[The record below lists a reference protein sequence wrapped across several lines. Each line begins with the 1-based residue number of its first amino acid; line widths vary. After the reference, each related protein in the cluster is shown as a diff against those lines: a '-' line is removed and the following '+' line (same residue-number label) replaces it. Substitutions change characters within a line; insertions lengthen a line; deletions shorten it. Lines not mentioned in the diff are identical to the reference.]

1 MREIKFKFF
10 YTDGKEWIV
19 EDFTLDEMM
28 NGEPFDY
35 LSDSP
40 LFRDYK
46 LVDRVQ
52 FTGLKDANGIEI
64 YEGDILGF
72 DWVYQDGKEFS
83 MGLTG
88 FVQWNRGK
96 FLVRHGYTQFDVAD
110 INQVT
115 FERTWREQY
124 RQGVPDE
131 YFKLMEIKVIG
142 NIHENKELLS

>member
-1 MREIKFKFF
+1 MREIKFRAWDLDNEQMYFKGDDFGTTHD
-10 YTDGKEWIV
+10 YEPLLYKMQGQNV
-19 EDFTLDEMM
+19 EVMQ
-28 NGEPFDY
+28 Y
-35 LSDSP
+35 
-40 LFRDYK
+40 
-46 LVDRVQ
+46 
-52 FTGLKDANGIEI
+52 TGLKDTNGIEI

-88 FVQWNRGK
+88 LVQWIGGR
-96 FLVRHGYTQFDVAD
+96 FLVRHGYTQFDVSD
-110 INQVT
+110 INQAT

-131 YFKLMEIKVIG
+131 YFKLREIKVIG